1 MVLRCIS
8 TSCLTSS
15 SSMHPKGASGLKS
28 LFWRK
33 FRKRKGANTTTVK
46 KKRLSLTGEGNDRK
60 GRVQVE
66 SGGGALGN
74 TSDAEITTLTQQML
88 QQPSTPPSS
97 AALIAVSWK
106 ICCCDVSSQVICK
119 CHYFPIA

>member
-15 SSMHPKGASGLKS
+15 SMHPKGPSGLKS

-33 FRKRKGANTTTVK
+33 FRKRKGATTTTVK
-46 KKRLSLTGEGNDRK
+46 KKRLPLTGEGNDRK
-60 GRVQVE
+60 GR
-66 SGGGALGN
+66 GGASGN
-74 TSDAEITTLTQQML
+74 TSDAEITTQPHQKQHNL
-88 QQPSTPPSS
+88 QQPSTPPS

-106 ICCCDVSSQVICK
+106 ICCCDVSNQVICK
-119 CHYFPIA
+119 CHDFPIAQK